1 MTSAPRHTTTGKQAD
16 LAQQLT
22 TELAAQLRD
31 LRRRTGKS
39 LRELE
44 RSTLSSDSSLSRY
57 LAGRALPPWQ
67 VVAALSEDGGGDS
80 ARLHDLWSRAQ
91 QARATARIGDQTP
104 PGDQSPQSTV
114 VSETSARRLPLRWLV
129 ALAAVAGVVGVLA
142 RRRFARA

>member
-1 MTSAPRHTTTGKQAD
+1 MTVAPRRMTTGMQAD

-31 LRRRTGKS
+31 LRRRTGKT

-67 VVAALSEDGGGDS
+67 VVAVLSEEGGGDG
-80 ARLHDLWSRAQ
+80 ARLHDLWSRAR
-91 QARATARIGDQTP
+91 QARAMARIGDQPP
-104 PGDQSPQSTV
+104 PGDQSRQSSV
-114 VSETSARRLPLRWLV
+114 VSEVGVRRLSLRWLV